1 MDTLSPQAFFILVS
15 FFFTFLFGV
24 IVLLYL
30 FGPTPK
36 KSLKLEEEE
45 SHKPQ
50 DRIKTIME
58 VLDNPKSS
66 AKDLQKASDEFFS
79 HYDEMELS
87 DYKKKAFLFAIVVH
101 KHATHEL
108 ILNADAA
115 LRKLNPELEYE
126 LTKTLNRGLDMRGI

>member
-36 KSLKLEEEE
+36 RVVETDTEEAL
-45 SHKPQ
+45 PQ
-50 DRIKTIME
+50 ERIKMIMDI
-58 VLDNPKSS
+58 LDNPKSD
-66 AKDLQKASDEFFS
+66 AKALQKASDEFFE

-101 KHATHEL
+101 KHATHDL
-108 ILNADAA
+108 ILNADTS
-115 LRKLNPELEYE
+115 LRKLNPELEHE

>member
-36 KSLKLEEEE
+36 KVVEAQEEAP
-45 SHKPQ
+45 SPQ
-50 DRIKTIME
+50 DRIKSIMA
-58 VLDNPKSS
+58 VLDDPKSDTK
-66 AKDLQKASDEFFS
+66 ALQRAYNEFFE

-87 DYKKKAFLFAIVVH
+87 DYKKKSFLFAIVVH
-101 KHATHEL
+101 KHTTHEL
-108 ILNADAA
+108 ILNADAL
-115 LRKLNPELEYE
+115 LRKLNPSLEYE
-126 LTKTLNRGLDMRGI
+126 LTKTLNHGLNMRGIG